1 MNCFENNHP
10 ISQYSYFLD
19 LSLQNNIMTNPIST
33 AVLSYGMSGKVFH
46 CPLLHAHPGFSIGGI
61 VKRSNADPIPLYPE
75 AKIWPSVTE
84 AIHDPSIELV
94 VVNLPNEFHFD
105 VASMALNAGKH
116 IVVEKPFTVT
126 SAEAQK
132 LVELSQAKKKLLMV
146 FQSRRWDGDFIT
158 VKNII
163 QQKELGRIVE
173 FEAHYDRFRNYVA
186 PNTWKEEQS
195 PGSGILYNLGSH
207 MIDQALSLFGI
218 PDFVDARIG
227 IQRTGGKVDDF
238 YDIRMEY
245 GSESP
250 LLVILKSSYLV
261 REPGP
266 RYVVHGE
273 HGSFV
278 KYGLDPQEQAL
289 NEGQIIPGEN
299 GWGEE
304 PESTWGKLNTEAGD
318 RPFNGTV
325 KTTPGNYLGFY
336 DNVYDC
342 IREGKAP
349 LVKHE
354 ESIALIQIIE
364 ACAESSRLKC
374 AVRVKGISK

>member
-1 MNCFENNHP
+1 M
-10 ISQYSYFLD
+10 I
-19 LSLQNNIMTNPIST
+19 NPIST

-46 CPLLHAHPGFSIGGI
+46 CPLLHAHQGFCIGGI

-75 AKIWPSVTE
+75 AKVWSTVSK
-84 AIHDPSIELV
+84 AIHDPAIELV

-126 SAEAQK
+126 TAEAQK
-132 LVELSQAKKKLLMV
+132 LVELSKAKKKLLMV

-158 VKNII
+158 VKKIV
-163 QQKELGRIVE
+163 QEKQLGRVVE

-186 PNTWKEEQS
+186 PNTWKEEQG

-207 MIDQALSLFGI
+207 MIDQALSLFGV

-245 GSESP
+245 GGESP
-250 LLVILKSSYLV
+250 LLAILKSSYLV

-289 NEGQIIPGEN
+289 NEGKIPGEK

-304 PESTWGKLNTEAGD
+304 PESTWGKLNTEASGS
-318 RPFNGTV
+318 PFNGLI
-325 KTTPGNYLGFY
+325 KTMPGNYLGFY
-336 DNVYDC
+336 DNMYDC
-342 IREGKAP
+342 IRLGKNP
-349 LVKHE
+349 LVSHE

-364 ACAESSRLKC
+364 SCIESNRSKC
-374 AVRVKGISK
+374 AVRLGLP